1 MKEFIL
7 EDLYISLALG
17 FLATSTKRDM
27 FSYLCYGVVK
37 LKSSYFGEAQLFLVL
52 SKTREMFL
60 PYVFIKKA
68 LDNVNLISI

>member
-27 FSYLCYGVVK
+27 FSYLRYGVVK
-37 LKSSYFGEAQLFLVL
+37 LKSSYFGEA
-52 SKTREMFL
+52 
-60 PYVFIKKA
+60 
-68 LDNVNLISI
+68 